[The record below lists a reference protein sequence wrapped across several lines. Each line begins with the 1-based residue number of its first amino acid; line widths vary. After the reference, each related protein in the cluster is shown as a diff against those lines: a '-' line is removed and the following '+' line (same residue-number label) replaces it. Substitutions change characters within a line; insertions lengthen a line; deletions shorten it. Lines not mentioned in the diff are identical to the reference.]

1 MENIA
6 RFCLYMYSGVL
17 TVESLKFA
25 VTIFP
30 GVIAGLAVGIAAS
43 KKIPEKHA
51 KKVVSVMLILT
62 GLSLTLQNIS
72 VLSTL
77 FA

>member
-1 MENIA
+1 MPPL
-6 RFCLYMYSGVL
+6 RR
-17 TVESLKFA
+17 
-25 VTIFP
+25 
-30 GVIAGLAVGIAAS
+30 GLAVGIAAS

-72 VLSTL
+72 VLTAL